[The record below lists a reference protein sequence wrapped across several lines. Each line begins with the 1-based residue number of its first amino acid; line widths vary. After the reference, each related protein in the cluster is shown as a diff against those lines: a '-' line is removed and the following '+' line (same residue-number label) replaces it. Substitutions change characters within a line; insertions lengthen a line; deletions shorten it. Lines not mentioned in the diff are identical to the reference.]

1 MLLLTLQSNGYLYL
15 RHNDPTLALQVAD
28 AGAVPLLILC
38 VQEPNVPLKRVAAT
52 AIGEIAKHSE
62 ELAHRVADTEGAIKH
77 LALLIAHPDKQ
88 LKKQVCAC
96 LANIAKHNEELAV
109 TVAEADIFPKI
120 LYCLKDADP
129 QVRKNAANCIREIA
143 KQSSELANII
153 VHYGGPGA
161 IVDYLNHTT
170 GVAKLPGIMT
180 LGFIAG
186 FDESLAMSIIV
197 SEGITPLCEAVGPGN
212 EDHVKAA
219 AAWSLGQLGRHSP
232 QHAKPLCEKNV
243 PAILLSVIVEVN
255 SRCL

>member
-1 MLLLTLQSNGYLYL
+1 MDIHHID
-15 RHNDPTLALQVAD
+15 RHNNPSLALQVAD

-38 VQEPNVPLKRVAAT
+38 VQEPNVPLKKVAAT
-52 AIGEIAKHSE
+52 AIGEIAKHTE
-62 ELAHRVADTEGAIKH
+62 ELAHRVADTEGAIKN
-77 LALLIAHPDKQ
+77 LTLLIAHPDKH

-109 TVAEADIFPKI
+109 TVTEADIFPKV
-120 LYCLKDADP
+120 LYCLKDLDP
-129 QVRKNAANCIREIA
+129 QVRRNAANCIREIA

-186 FDESLAMSIIV
+186 FDESLAMSVIV
-197 SEGITPLCEAVGPGN
+197 SEGIPPLCEALTAGN

-219 AAWSLGQLGRHSP
+219 ASWSLGQLGRHSP
-232 QHAKPLCEKNV
+232 QHAKPLCDKNV
-243 PAILLSVIVEVN
+243 PSLLLGVFIFIHF
-255 SRCL
+255 

>member
-1 MLLLTLQSNGYLYL
+1 
-15 RHNDPTLALQVAD
+15 VAD

-38 VQEPNVPLKRVAAT
+38 VQEPGVPLKVVAAT
-52 AIGEIAKHSE
+52 ALGEISKHSE
-62 ELAHRVADTEGAIKH
+62 ELAHRVADTEGAIKN
-77 LALLIAHPDKQ
+77 LTMLIAHPDPGI
-88 LKKQVCAC
+88 KKQVCAC
-96 LANIAKHNEELAV
+96 LANIAKHTEQLAITV
-109 TVAEADIFPKI
+109 TEADIFPKI
-120 LYCLKDADP
+120 LYCLKDSNP
-129 QVRKNAANCIREIA
+129 QVKRNAANCIREIA

-161 IVDYLNHTT
+161 IVDYLNTTT

-186 FDESLAMSIIV
+186 FDESLAMSVIV
-197 SEGITPLCEAVGPGN
+197 SEGIHPLCDALGAGD

-243 PAILLSVIVEVN
+243 PAILLSVSFKEKTN
-255 SRCL
+255 RYF

>member
-1 MLLLTLQSNGYLYL
+1 MDINHAA
-15 RHNDPTLALQVAD
+15 RHNNPSLALQVAD

-38 VQEPNVPLKRVAAT
+38 VQEPNVPLKKVAAT
-52 AIGEIAKHSE
+52 AIGEIAKHTE
-62 ELAHRVADTEGAIKH
+62 ELAHRVADTEGAIKN
-77 LALLIAHPDKQ
+77 LTLLIAHPDKH

-109 TVAEADIFPKI
+109 TVTEADIFPKV
-120 LYCLKDADP
+120 LYCLKDSDP
-129 QVRKNAANCIREIA
+129 QVRRNAANCIREIA

-186 FDESLAMSIIV
+186 FDESLAMSVIV
-197 SEGITPLCEAVGPGN
+197 SEGIPPLCEALTAGN

-219 AAWSLGQLGRHSP
+219 ASWSLGQLGRHSP
-232 QHAKPLCEKNV
+232 QHAKPLCDKNV
-243 PAILLSVIVEVN
+243 PSLLLGVYLIIQF
-255 SRCL
+255 